1 MIAPPVDPKIA
12 LYIALLGPLVGA
24 ALVLLLGRRPNLR
37 EAASLATG
45 AVVFGA
51 VVCITMAVWDGRN
64 IALTVAEPADGLRL
78 AFQVEPL
85 GILFALVASLLWPV
99 TTLYA
104 IGYMREHHEQ
114 HQTRFFAF
122 FAISIAAVLALA
134 FSANLAT
141 LFVAYEALTLATFP
155 LVTHAND
162 RSAWRAGRIYLGV
175 LMGSSIG
182 LLLIGCL
189 AVQAIAGTTE
199 FVAGGILSGPLAN
212 GETSK
217 AALGVVLALF
227 VFGTGKAAVM
237 PMHRW
242 LPNAM
247 VAPTPVSALLHAVAV
262 VKAGVFTILKVVVY
276 IFGIDLVRDLDAHTV
291 LAYVAGFTVVAA
303 SLIALRK
310 DNLKERLAYSTI
322 GQLSYIVL
330 GALVATP
337 GAVAGAGMHIA
348 AHAAGKITLF
358 FGAGAILV
366 AAHKKNVSELDGIGK
381 RMPITMACFF
391 VGALSIIGLPPA
403 GGLWS
408 KLLLVDGTAAGG
420 HWPLVAALCLSS
432 LLNIAYLLSIPMR
445 AFLRPERTDI
455 DHHGHGEAPLSC
467 RIAMVITAGLTI
479 VLFLQPEFVHDLVRS
494 VLVHTAS

>member
-1 MIAPPVDPKIA
+1 MLVALIA
-12 LYIALLGPLVGA
+12 PLVGA
-24 ALVLLLGRRPNLR
+24 FLCVLVGRWPNVR
-37 EAASLATG
+37 EGLSLASG
-45 AVVFGA
+45 AVTFLA
-51 VVCITMAVWDGRN
+51 VTQVAKALHAGES
-64 IALTVAEPADGLRL
+64 IALTVLEPVAGLRI
-78 AFQVEPL
+78 AFDVEPL
-85 GILFALVASLLWPV
+85 GMLFALVASLLWPV

-104 IGYMREHHEQ
+104 MGYMREHHEVK
-114 HQTRFFAF
+114 QTRFFCF
-122 FAISIAAVLALA
+122 FAISIAVVMALA

-141 LFVAYEALTLATFP
+141 LFVCYEALTLATFP

-162 RSAWRAGRIYLGV
+162 RSAWRAGRIYLGI
-175 LMGSSIG
+175 LMGTSIG
-182 LLLIGCL
+182 LLLFGCV
-189 AVQAIAGTTE
+189 AVYGIAGTTE
-199 FVAGGILSGPLAN
+199 FTAGGILSGPLAD
-212 GETSK
+212 GKVSK
-217 AALGVVLALF
+217 ATLGVVLGLF

-303 SLIALRK
+303 SVIAMGK

-330 GALVATP
+330 GALVATQ
-337 GAVAGAGMHIA
+337 GSVDGAGMHIA
-348 AHAAGKITLF
+348 THAAGKITLF

-381 RMPITMACFF
+381 RMPITMACFLI
-391 VGALSIIGLPPA
+391 GSLSIIGLPPA
-403 GGLWS
+403 GGMWS
-408 KLLLVDGTAAGG
+408 KLLLVEGTAASGD
-420 HWPLVAALCLSS
+420 WLLVGTFLVSS
-432 LLNIAYLLSIPMR
+432 LLNIVYLLSIPMR

-467 RIAMVITAGLTI
+467 QIAMVTTATIT
-479 VLFLQPEFVHDLVRS
+479 VLLFIKPDLVYDLIQSLGRGVTS
-494 VLVHTAS
+494 